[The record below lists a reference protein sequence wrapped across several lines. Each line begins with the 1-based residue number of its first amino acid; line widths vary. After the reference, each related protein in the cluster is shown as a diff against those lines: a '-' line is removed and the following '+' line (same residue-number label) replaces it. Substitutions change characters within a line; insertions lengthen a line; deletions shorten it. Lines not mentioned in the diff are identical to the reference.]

1 MTMVNMLTEQGST
14 DLFKIMAS
22 EIGIKIGEQKD
33 MEFTFLHKHIKD
45 ASTCET
51 VLMGKQWK
59 VAELLYSKA
68 IGKIPHNGIG

>member
-1 MTMVNMLTEQGST
+1 MTIINMLTEHGST
-14 DLFKIMAS
+14 DLFKITAS

-51 VLMGKQWK
+51 VLMGK
-59 VAELLYSKA
+59 
-68 IGKIPHNGIG
+68 